1 MNEKAS
7 ALSLV
12 GAGCFGMI
20 IGWFVYYINRH
31 RTDAVRFHDIAGLIG
46 AVGGGAVLALFPA
59 GSEMFGAY
67 GIGLFVGFFGYFV
80 VLARLISRSD
90 NFDRDYL
97 IDGRRKDVAPG
108 QQIPDHSGQGAMH
121 AGQDLALRE

>member
-1 MNEKAS
+1 MSEKAS
-7 ALSLV
+7 VLSMV
-12 GAGCFGMI
+12 GAGSFGVI

-67 GIGLFVGFFGYFV
+67 GIGLFIGFFGYFL
-80 VLARLISRSD
+80 VLAVLVQRSS
-90 NFDRDYL
+90 NFDRDYF
-97 IDGRRKDVAPG
+97 IDGRRTEPLPSQK
-108 QQIPDHSGQGAMH
+108 IPAGSGHGAM
-121 AGQDLALRE
+121 GTGEDSELRD